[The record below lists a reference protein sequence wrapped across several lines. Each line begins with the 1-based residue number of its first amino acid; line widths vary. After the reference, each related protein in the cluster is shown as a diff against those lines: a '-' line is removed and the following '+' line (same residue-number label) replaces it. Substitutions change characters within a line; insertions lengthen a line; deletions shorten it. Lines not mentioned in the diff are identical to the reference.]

1 MLAVQDEGDFAL
13 QKRSWGKLMD
23 MTLRPGDYPLG
34 SVESR
39 AAVRAMI
46 EREHGDDSRPRLRVF
61 VLHPPHDCKG
71 EVCLQP
77 SETEQAICHLADER
91 LCEVDGNTF
100 YDVLMKV

>member
-1 MLAVQDEGDFAL
+1 MDIALKPGDF
-13 QKRSWGKLMD
+13 
-23 MTLRPGDYPLG
+23 PLG

-46 EREHGDDSRPRLRVF
+46 ERERSEDSRSCLRVF

-77 SETEQAICHLADER
+77 SETEPRFCYNADKPLR
-91 LCEVDGNTF
+91 PMPGPHGCTY
-100 YDVLMKV
+100 YDVFMNKGRA